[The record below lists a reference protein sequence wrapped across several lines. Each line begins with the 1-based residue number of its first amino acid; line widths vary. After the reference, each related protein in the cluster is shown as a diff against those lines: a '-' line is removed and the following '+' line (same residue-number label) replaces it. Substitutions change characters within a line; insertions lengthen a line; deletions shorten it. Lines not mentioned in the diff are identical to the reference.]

1 MAYIEAMNITKSYG
15 RKNVVLKDASFQASQ
30 GEYIAIVGANGCG
43 KSTLLGI
50 LSGSL
55 KADGGNLLV
64 DGKVPIYA
72 EDGTIREYRMVTADA
87 DIRMEHS
94 GHFRIFLPADY
105 ILKKYTGRE
114 KTGYFMRLGDR
125 EWKQARKV
133 SFLQYDSILNTHS
146 MKILK
151 NLADRIKDL
160 REEKG
165 LKQKE
170 MAELLKC
177 TVSHYQKIEYGKVN
191 IPTTTLVILADYFQ
205 VSTDYLLGRADDRN
219 MGQAKG
225 N

>member
-1 MAYIEAMNITKSYG
+1 
-15 RKNVVLKDASFQASQ
+15 
-30 GEYIAIVGANGCG
+30 
-43 KSTLLGI
+43 
-50 LSGSL
+50 
-55 KADGGNLLV
+55 
-64 DGKVPIYA
+64 
-72 EDGTIREYRMVTADA
+72 
-87 DIRMEHS
+87 ME
-94 GHFRIFLPADY
+94 
-105 ILKKYTGRE
+105 
-114 KTGYFMRLGDR
+114 
-125 EWKQARKV
+125 
-133 SFLQYDSILNTHS
+133 
-146 MKILK
+146 ILK

-177 TVSHYQKIEYGKVN
+177 TLSHYQKIEYGKVN